1 MSKTKV
7 SVTLSEFYKSKTFWA
22 GVVVFVGGGL
32 KAVGVDIPIEI
43 ILMALGLEG
52 YFIRYGMKK

>member
-1 MSKTKV
+1 MTW
-7 SVTLSEFYKSKTFWA
+7 TEIYKSKTFWA
-22 GVVVFVGGGL
+22 GAVVFVGGGL

-52 YFIRYGMKK
+52 YFIRYGIKKKK